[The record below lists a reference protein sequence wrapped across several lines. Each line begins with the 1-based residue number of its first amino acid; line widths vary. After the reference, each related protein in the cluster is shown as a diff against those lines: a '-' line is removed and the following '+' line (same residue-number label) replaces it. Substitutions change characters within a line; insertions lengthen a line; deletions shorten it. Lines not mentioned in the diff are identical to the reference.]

1 MKNSDLISF
10 IQAANLDITGRG
22 KFILNDIRDYMMVDD
37 NEYFLVYGV
46 AGNDKPTFLVVQVI
60 SNVIQKTV
68 VVDDDKVEDVLHGF
82 ICLDEVL
89 EPAQCVFNQQ
99 NVSYGQSRS
108 GMSIHVHNES
118 LKGFSR

>member
-1 MKNSDLISF
+1 MKNCDLISF

-46 AGNDKPTFLVVQVI
+46 AGNDKPTF
-60 SNVIQKTV
+60 TV

-99 NVSYGQSRS
+99 NVSYGQSRA
-108 GMSIHVHNES
+108 GMSIHENNES
-118 LKGFSR
+118 LKGFSL